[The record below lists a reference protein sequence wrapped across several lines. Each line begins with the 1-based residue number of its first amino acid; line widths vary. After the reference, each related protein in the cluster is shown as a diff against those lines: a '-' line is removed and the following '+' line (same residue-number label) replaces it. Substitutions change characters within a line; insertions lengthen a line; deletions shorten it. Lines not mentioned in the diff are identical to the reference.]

1 MSCFGE
7 NRFHPGFNFVLLS
20 AAYAATAT
28 TTMNP
33 KSVKSL
39 DFLENIAEEPP
50 SHRRSLYIKDRES
63 ELSRMQT
70 LVELLPEIKR
80 LGNREAVRWSNGF
93 RTWVASYSD
102 LYRTIA
108 TVVEYFDQ
116 VKIRKGNRVLIWADN
131 RIEWVAVFWA
141 CIARGIE
148 AVPVDIRF
156 SPELV

>member
-1 MSCFGE
+1 MYVFAWRSLSICNWLSACRETSRPISMSCFGE

-20 AAYAATAT
+20 AAYAATAR

-33 KSVKSL
+33 KRVKSL

-93 RTWVASYSD
+93 RT
-102 LYRTIA
+102 
-108 TVVEYFDQ
+108 
-116 VKIRKGNRVLIWADN
+116 
-131 RIEWVAVFWA
+131 
-141 CIARGIE
+141 
-148 AVPVDIRF
+148 
-156 SPELV
+156 